1 MKLTERQKRFVDEYV
16 ITGNASMAARNAGYS
31 ERTAFRTGQEN
42 MQKPAIKAA
51 IDAKLKEIESHKTA
65 TAQEVIE
72 FLTSVMRGEITEEVV
87 VTEGSGKGKSV
98 SRIIEKGPSINDRTK
113 AADQLLKRFGKPVK
127 LEEKEM
133 QLKLEK
139 IKAEAEALKA
149 VKEKSG
155 GIQSVGML
163 QLVDSLSRAYKSREE
178 REE

>member
-16 ITGNASMAARNAGYS
+16 ITGNATEAAKRAGYK
-31 ERTAFRTGQEN
+31 EKTARVTGQEN
-42 MQKPAIKAA
+42 LLKPAIKAA
-51 IDAKLKEIESHKTA
+51 IDAKLKEIKSHKTA

-72 FLTSVMRGEITEEVV
+72 FLTSVMRGEITEQV
-87 VTEGSGKGKSV
+87 VTTESVAVGV
-98 SRIIEKGPSINDRTK
+98 SRVKLVDKPPSINDRTK

-139 IKAEAEALKA
+139 LKAEAEALKA
-149 VKEKSG
+149 VKESG

-163 QLVDSLSRAYKSREE
+163 QLVDSLTRAYKSREE
-178 REE
+178 RDE

>member
-31 ERTAFRTGQEN
+31 EKTAFRTGQEN

-72 FLTSVMRGEITEEVV
+72 FLTSVMRGEITEKV
-87 VTEGSGKGKSV
+87 VTTESVAVGV
-98 SRIIEKGPSINDRTK
+98 SRVTLVDKPPTINDRTK
-113 AADQLLKRFGKPVK
+113 AADQLLKRFGKPIK

-133 QLKLEK
+133 QLRIEKL
-139 IKAEAEALKA
+139 KAEAEALKA
-149 VKEKSG
+149 VKESG